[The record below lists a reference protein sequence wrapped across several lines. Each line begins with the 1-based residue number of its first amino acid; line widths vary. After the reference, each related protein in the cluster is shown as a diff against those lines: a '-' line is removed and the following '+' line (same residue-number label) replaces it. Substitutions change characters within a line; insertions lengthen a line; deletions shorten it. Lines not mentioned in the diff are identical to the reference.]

1 MKTKTRRILGLF
13 LSMLLL
19 VVPLLGC
26 KEEKI
31 QGNVNS
37 DIAQKAQTAGGL
49 TVHYLDVGQGN
60 AILLQSEGQTMLIDG
75 GARKSSSFVVSYLEK
90 QKIEKLDYVLISRR
104 YIDYS

>member
-37 DIAQKAQTAGGL
+37 DIAQNAQAAGGL
-49 TVHYLDVGQGN
+49 TIHYLDVGQGN
-60 AILLQSEGQTMLIDG
+60 AILLQSEGQSMLIEW
-75 GARKSSSFVVSYLEK
+75 RSKEK
-90 QKIEKLDYVLISRR
+90 FFFCGKLSGKTEY
-104 YIDYS
+104 

>member
-1 MKTKTRRILGLF
+1 M
-13 LSMLLL
+13 
-19 VVPLLGC
+19 
-26 KEEKI
+26 
-31 QGNVNS
+31 NS

-90 QKIEKLDYVLISRR
+90 QKIEKLDYVLIPTLTRTICQELWVL
-104 YIDYS
+104 YINSP

>member
-37 DIAQKAQTAGGL
+37 DIAFIIWT
-49 TVHYLDVGQGN
+49 
-60 AILLQSEGQTMLIDG
+60 
-75 GARKSSSFVVSYLEK
+75 
-90 QKIEKLDYVLISRR
+90 
-104 YIDYS
+104 